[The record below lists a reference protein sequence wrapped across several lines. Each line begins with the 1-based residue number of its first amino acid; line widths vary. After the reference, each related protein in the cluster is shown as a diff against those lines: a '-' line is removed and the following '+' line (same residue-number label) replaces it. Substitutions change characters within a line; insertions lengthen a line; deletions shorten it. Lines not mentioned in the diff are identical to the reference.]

1 MSVAQATVTQKVS
14 QPPRRPNHG
23 LDGPNRMVKTP
34 GRTEEYRNGGQEG
47 NKKEGR
53 KKKEEDTSL
62 AGREG

>member
-1 MSVAQATVTQKVS
+1 
-14 QPPRRPNHG
+14 
-23 LDGPNRMVKTP
+23 MVKTP
-34 GRTEEYRNGGQEG
+34 GRTEVYRNGGQEG